1 MIAKRFPGS
10 LRLALLA
17 AALAAPAAGFA
28 ADIDPSYLE
37 AGQTTP
43 VEYGSGWY
51 LRGDIGTF
59 HASGEASYGVGGSGD
74 VNGAEWFS
82 DASFSAGAGYIL
94 NQHFRAD
101 VTLNYRDG
109 INFEG
114 TSDFYECGGAYTGEC
129 ATSDVAEGNSTSIE
143 ANAYWNIAHIGGFS
157 PYVGAGA
164 GIAFVN
170 WDDVYLQRCRLDQ
183 DEDCVLA
190 NNGAAVTQ
198 TFVGTETQTRS
209 FDTNVLTLSASAGF
223 DYRFAERWVADFGYK
238 YTHMLDIGMND
249 DQTLPNLDS
258 VSIHEIRAGL
268 RYEIW

>member
-1 MIAKRFPGS
+1 M
-10 LRLALLA
+10 ALLV
-17 AALAAPAAGFA
+17 AALAAPAAAFA

-59 HASGEASYGVGGSGD
+59 HVEGEASYGVGGSGV

-82 DASFSAGAGYIL
+82 DASFSAGAGYIF
-94 NQHFRAD
+94 NPHFRAD

-109 INFEG
+109 IDFDG
-114 TSDFYECGGAYTGEC
+114 TSAFYDCGGAYTGEC

-143 ANAYWNIAHIGGFS
+143 ANAYWNFAHVGGFS
-157 PYVGAGA
+157 PYIGAGA

-170 WDDVYLQRCRLDQ
+170 WDDEYLQRCRLDPG
-183 DEDCVLA
+183 EDCELA
-190 NNGAAVTQ
+190 TNNGAVVQ
-198 TFVGTETQTRS
+198 NWIGTETETRS
-209 FDTNVLTLSASAGF
+209 FSTNVLALSASAGF
-223 DYRFAERWVADFGYK
+223 DYRFADKWVLDVGYK
-238 YTHMLDIGMND
+238 YTRMLDISLND
-249 DQTLPNLDS
+249 NQTLPNLDQ
-258 VSIHEIRAGL
+258 VNIHEIRAGL